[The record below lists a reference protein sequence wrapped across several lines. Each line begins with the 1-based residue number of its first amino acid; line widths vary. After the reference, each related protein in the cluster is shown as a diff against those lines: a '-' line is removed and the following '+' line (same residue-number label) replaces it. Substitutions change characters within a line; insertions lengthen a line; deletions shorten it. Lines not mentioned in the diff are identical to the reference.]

1 MKGKE
6 CAVLAER
13 RPPETI
19 EERNVWEEYLR
30 VRHLASFEVPF
41 DFYLQTRSLPTR
53 LVRSALR
60 GLFGIRPTANRE
72 SDIALL
78 AYWAKRYLEEKGGRG
93 GILTALILRGLE
105 QKGGSWREGLV
116 LWLELRAK
124 HFPPRPVNLDLP
136 LLHPVWLEVPR
147 KRNIEGVL
155 GALSAFA
162 KDPRLCKKDRETLYL
177 LKDSLMV
184 KLWSEGRLRF
194 LRLIARPRPLP
205 REEALVE
212 AYRNLW
218 QEVEEAFAKGGYEAL
233 EGLLA
238 YWEPRDLPKE
248 EDLRWAEERARAW
261 FDAYLS
267 SWDPVVPRVVLTLP
281 PRLLV
286 PLFGLRE
293 PKEKSWEEI
302 LAERPYF
309 LDPYANYVLT
319 ALIRLEDRS
328 FTYHFPYRKA
338 RRYRIFY
345 GEENL
350 LTQELP
356 PDIRM
361 GRRGRSVFGEED
373 LKACLEEMGYPS
385 WRFPCGLRLDGD
397 EEGSALAFGDDP
409 TEGPKINP

>member
-1 MKGKE
+1 M
-6 CAVLAER
+6 LAEQ
-13 RPPETI
+13 RPPETN

-30 VRHLASFEVPF
+30 IQRLVSFEVPF
-41 DFYLQTRSLPTR
+41 ELYLQARSLPTK

-60 GLFGIRPTANRE
+60 GFFGIRPTTNRE
-72 SDIALL
+72 SNIALL

-105 QKGGSWREGLV
+105 QRGGSWREGLT

-124 HFPPRPVNLDLP
+124 HFSPRPVNLDFPSLQP
-136 LLHPVWLEVPR
+136 IWLEVP
-147 KRNIEGVL
+147 KDIEGAL

-162 KDPRLCKKDRETLYL
+162 KEPRVCKKDRETLYL

-194 LRLIARPRPLP
+194 LKLIARSRPLP

-212 AYRNLW
+212 AYRSLW
-218 QEVEEAFAKGGYEAL
+218 QEVEETFAVGGYEAL
-233 EGLLA
+233 DSLLP
-238 YWEPRDLPKE
+238 YWEPQDLPKG
-248 EDLRWAEERARAW
+248 EDPQWAEERAKAW

-267 SWDPVVPRVVLTLP
+267 PWNPLVPRVVLTLP
-281 PRLLV
+281 PKLLV
-286 PLFGLRE
+286 PLFGLRK
-293 PKEKSWEEI
+293 PKGNNWEKI

-319 ALIRLEDRS
+319 ALIRSEGGT
-328 FTYHFPYRKA
+328 FIYHFPYRKA
-338 RRYRIFY
+338 RRYRILY

-356 PDIRM
+356 PDVRM
-361 GRRGRSVFGEED
+361 GRRAKSTFSEGD
-373 LKACLEEMGYPS
+373 LKTYLEEMGYPP
-385 WRFPCGLRLDGD
+385 WRFPCGLIFKGG
-397 EEGSALAFGDDP
+397 EGGSSPAFEDNPTLAP
-409 TEGPKINP
+409 E